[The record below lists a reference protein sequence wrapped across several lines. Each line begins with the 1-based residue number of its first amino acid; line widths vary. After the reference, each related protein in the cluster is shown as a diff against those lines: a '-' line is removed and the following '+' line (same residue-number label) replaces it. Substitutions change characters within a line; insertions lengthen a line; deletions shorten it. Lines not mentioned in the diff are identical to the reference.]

1 MKKVPSALK
10 WLAEKRARI
19 AGQLQAS
26 EQVLELVSAQVEA
39 LEKEL
44 VTMKAVKDH
53 CTAKVAQHT
62 GELACLEGSVFIYD
76 KAIDPNE
83 IGIVNGWAGR
93 YGKRG
98 ALREFLFKV
107 LESRAPE
114 YVSTSEL
121 ALLAMAEFSLV
132 FEHWKLRK
140 QWYTSSLRNALVG
153 LEQQGRIERSD
164 DALVVN
170 QGTEVK
176 GWRVKQE
183 QPATLAALR
192 ERS

>member
-26 EQVLELVSAQVEA
+26 QQVLELVSAQVDS

-44 VTMKAVKDH
+44 AAMKAVKEH

-62 GELACLEGSVFIYD
+62 GELACLEGSVAIYD
-76 KAIDPNE
+76 DTIDPKE
-83 IGIVNGWAGR
+83 IGTVNGWAGR

-98 ALREFLFKV
+98 ALREFLLKA
-107 LESRAPE
+107 LEFRAPE

-140 QWYTSSLRNALVG
+140 QWYNYSLRNALVG
-153 LEQQGRIERSD
+153 WSSKGESN
-164 DALVVN
+164 ALLTPCWSIRAPRFA
-170 QGTEVK
+170 G
-176 GWRVKQE
+176 G
-183 QPATLAALR
+183 A
-192 ERS
+192 